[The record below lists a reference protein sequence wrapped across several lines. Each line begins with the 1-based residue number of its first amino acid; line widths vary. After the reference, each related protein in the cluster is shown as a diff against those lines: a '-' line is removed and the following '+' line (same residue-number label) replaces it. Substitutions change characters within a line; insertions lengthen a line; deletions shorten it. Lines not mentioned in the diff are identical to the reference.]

1 MDELNKIAVLYG
13 GTSSERNISLK
24 SGEAVYRSIL
34 DLGYKSNLIDFKELS
49 SINIL
54 KKYDFIFIALHG
66 FEGEGGELQRK
77 LDDLNVS
84 YSGSSPESCSNTWN
98 KALTKEILR
107 KKNIKTPK
115 WKLVENNHK
124 LESLDDDS
132 NLLPFKKHSD
142 KESQSSL
149 INIFGKNESI
159 FLKPIT
165 DGSSLDIYKVSSN
178 KQFLESIKSS
188 SDPNR
193 TFMIEEAIEG
203 REFTMT
209 IIDEKCYP
217 PIEIITKNQF
227 YDYDAKYLSNET
239 RLEKAPLNKEEMEKI
254 MEISLSAFKA
264 LNCRAWGRV
273 DLMQNKKDGEFYIIE
288 INTVPG
294 MTKHSCVPRSGQF
307 AGVSFNEI
315 VKRII
320 NASL

>member
-77 LDDLNVS
+77 LDDLNIP
-84 YSGSSPESCSNTWN
+84 YSGSSCEACFNTWN

-107 KKNIKTPK
+107 QKNLKTPN
-115 WKLVENNHK
+115 WKLIEDNHK
-124 LESLDDDS
+124 LESLDEGS
-132 NLLPFKKHSD
+132 NSLPFKKQSD
-142 KESQSSL
+142 KESPSSL
-149 INIFGKNESI
+149 VNIFGKNESI

-239 RLEKAPLNKEEMEKI
+239 RLERALLSNEEMEKI

-264 LNCRAWGRV
+264 LNCKGWGRV
-273 DLMQNKKDGEFYIIE
+273 DLMQNTNGEFYIIE

-294 MTKHSCVPRSGQF
+294 MTNHSCVPRSGQF
-307 AGVSFNEI
+307 LGLSFNDI
-315 VKRII
+315 VKKII

>member
-1 MDELNKIAVLYG
+1 MDKLNKIAVLYG
-13 GTSSERNISLK
+13 GTSLERDISIK

-49 SINIL
+49 SVHIL

-77 LDDLNVS
+77 LDDLNIP
-84 YSGSSPESCSNTWN
+84 YSGSSCEACFNTWN

-107 KKNIKTPK
+107 EKNLKTPN
-115 WKLVENNHK
+115 WKLIEDNHK
-124 LESLDDDS
+124 LESLDEDS
-132 NLLPFKKHSD
+132 NLLPFKENKD
-142 KESQSSL
+142 KEFSSTL
-149 INIFGKNESI
+149 INTFGKNGSL

-165 DGSSLDIYKVSSN
+165 DGSSFDIYKVSNN
-178 KQFLESIKSS
+178 KQFLDSIKGS

-193 TFMIEEAIEG
+193 TFMIEEAVEG

-239 RLEKAPLNKEEMEKI
+239 RLEKAQLNNREMEKI
-254 MEISLSAFKA
+254 KEISLSAFKA
-264 LNCRAWGRV
+264 LNCKAWGRV
-273 DLMQNKKDGEFYIIE
+273 DLMQKKNGEFYVIE

-294 MTKHSCVPRSGQF
+294 MTNHSCVPRSAQF
-307 AGVSFNEI
+307 AGLSFNEI
-315 VKRII
+315 VEKII

>member
-13 GTSSERNISLK
+13 GTSLERDISLK

-34 DLGYKSNLIDFKELS
+34 DLGYKSNLIDFKGLS
-49 SINIL
+49 SLNIL

-77 LDDLNVS
+77 LDALNIP
-84 YSGSSPESCSNTWN
+84 YSGSSYEACFNTWN

-107 KKNIKTPK
+107 QKNLKTPN
-115 WKLVENNHK
+115 WRLIEDNYK
-124 LESLDDDS
+124 LESLDEDS

-142 KESQSSL
+142 KEFSSTI
-149 INIFGKNESI
+149 INTFGKKGSV

-165 DGSSLDIYKVSSN
+165 DGSSLDIYKISSN

-193 TFMIEEAIEG
+193 IFMIEEAIEG

-209 IIDEKCYP
+209 IIDEQCYP

-239 RLEKAPLNKEEMEKI
+239 RLEKAVLNNEEMENI

-264 LNCRAWGRV
+264 LKCRAWGRV
-273 DLMQNKKDGEFYIIE
+273 DLMQNINGEFYIIE

-294 MTKHSCVPRSGQF
+294 MTNHSCVPRSGQF
-307 AGVSFNEI
+307 LGLSFNDV
-315 VKRII
+315 VKKII